1 MSGRR
6 TVGPAPSVDDIRAS
20 LGARYEPTEQPS
32 AVPIQPASLPAGAA
46 AKTRRS
52 WLLPTDVAEAFA
64 AAADRIHHGS
74 GGKIGKS
81 EAQAAIIRAGL
92 AHENEIAERLNGA
105 PRT

>member
-6 TVGPAPSVDDIRAS
+6 KVGPAPTVDDISAS
-20 LGARYEPTEQPS
+20 LGARYEIAEAS
-32 AVPIQPASLPAGAA
+32 APVRAAPAAGSV

-52 WLLPTDVAEAFA
+52 WLLPAEVAEAFA

-74 GGKIGKS
+74 GGRIGKS
-81 EAQAAIIRAGL
+81 EAQAAIIQAGL
-92 AHENEIAERLNGA
+92 AHEAEIAEQLNGT